1 MNGNVYGIILL
12 YIGCLILARPALAQR
27 FPHLTLQRFYDNV
40 GEDHP
45 QRLLRT
51 PDGHLLLAGNTIMP
65 DSAGTQCANVW
76 ILKVDTTGER
86 LWEQEIGLTGCEE
99 LRDIV
104 VTPDSGLLFI
114 GVTNS
119 LISHDEKGDPR
130 YWGDV
135 LIGKMDAR
143 GTVEWLQ
150 SYGGSYLDQAY
161 ALVEG
166 IYREYL
172 IVGGTHSRDGDIN
185 GGFGNSDIW
194 TLKIDNRGQARYSKP
209 LGGSGDEWGLATT
222 LCLNGDYLIAGQ
234 SNSPELS
241 RQATGSAADGLLMRV
256 TQSGGIVWQRH
267 FASRWGS
274 SLSAVQETPQGHIR
288 VAGHQVT
295 EGRSRQFWWMELDER
310 GRVLQDHVY
319 PNGNE
324 CTFTRLALCP
334 DGGTLLGGYSRF
346 RGQMH
351 PEARGG
357 DDFWLLRTDAEGQI
371 LWQQTYGGPQDERC
385 ADVLVYRPGVYYA
398 LGAKFN
404 QFTRSD
410 RHDADFWLLRIEE
423 YPPDSI
429 QAGIFVRA
437 RAHRIP
443 RETPTRFRAKY
454 RYGDRFLWD
463 FGDGTQSTDPD
474 PLKSY
479 SLSGMYE
486 VRLTVFAG
494 ETCQQT
500 VSLEQELEVW

>member
-1 MNGNVYGIILL
+1 MGTVYGNVLL
-12 YIGCLILARPALAQR
+12 LVWCVTLALPAAAQQ
-27 FPHLTLQRFYDNV
+27 FPHLALQRFYDNV
-40 GEDHP
+40 GDDHP
-45 QRLLRT
+45 QRLLRS
-51 PDGHLLLAGNTIMP
+51 PDGHLILAGNTIMP
-65 DSAGTQCANVW
+65 DSAGTRCANVW

-86 LWEQEIGLTGCEE
+86 LWEQEIALTGCEE
-99 LRDIV
+99 LRDLV

-119 LISHDEKGDPR
+119 LIPHEEKGDPT

-172 IVGGTHSRDGDIN
+172 VVGGTHSRDGDIG

-194 TLKIDNRGQARYSKP
+194 TLKVDNRGQPRYSKP
-209 LGGSGDEWGLATT
+209 LGGNRDEWGLATT

-234 SNSPELS
+234 SNSTGLD
-241 RQATGSAADGLLMRV
+241 RQPAGPYPDGVVLRV
-256 TQSGGIVWQRH
+256 TQSGFVLWQRH
-267 FASRWGS
+267 FPSPWGS
-274 SLSAVQETPQGHIR
+274 SLAAVHETPEGHIR
-288 VAGHQVT
+288 VAGHRLVEG
-295 EGRSRQFWWMELDER
+295 EGRNFWWMELDEQ
-310 GRVLQDHVY
+310 GRLRQDRVY
-319 PNGNE
+319 PGGNE
-324 CTFTRLALCP
+324 EYLTRLALCA
-334 DGGTLLGGYSRF
+334 DGGTLFGGYSRF
-346 RGQMH
+346 RGHMG
-351 PEARGG
+351 PEVRGG
-357 DDFWLLRTDAEGQI
+357 DDFWLIRTDARGQL

-385 ADVLVYRPGVYYA
+385 ADILCYRPGVYYA
-398 LGAKFN
+398 LGEKYN

-410 RHDADFWLLRIEE
+410 RHDHDFWLLRIEE

-437 RAHRIP
+437 RENRIP
-443 RETPTRFRAKY
+443 RETPTRFRAQY

-463 FGDGTQSTDPD
+463 FGDGTQSTEAE

-479 SLSGMYE
+479 RLSGMYE

-494 ETCQQT
+494 ESCQQT
-500 VSLEQELEVW
+500 VSLERELEVW